1 MDENALSQDEIDF
14 LLKAADH
21 DIEEVPIREEDK
33 IGGFRAKNVNEA
45 EKVIFS
51 NLEPH
56 QSDIS
61 EINELDLLLDVDLS
75 VRVVLGK
82 VEQTVKE
89 LLNLTP
95 GAIVELDKL
104 AGEPV
109 DIVVNN
115 KLIANGEV
123 VVLDDSFG
131 VRVSGILDK
140 RERLRRITV

>member
-1 MDENALSQDEIDF
+1 MDENTLSQEEID
-14 LLKAADH
+14 LLLSADRVV
-21 DIEEVPIREEDK
+21 DEKPIKDEDR
-33 IGGFRAKNVNEA
+33 ISGFRTKNVNEA

-51 NLEPH
+51 NLEPYH
-56 QSDIS
+56 SDVS
-61 EINELDLLLDVDLS
+61 DINELDLLLDVDLS

-89 LLNLTP
+89 ILNFAP
-95 GAIVELDKL
+95 GKIVELDKL

-115 KLIANGEV
+115 KLIATGEV
-123 VVLDDSFG
+123 VVLDESFG
-131 VRVSGILDK
+131 VRVSEILDK